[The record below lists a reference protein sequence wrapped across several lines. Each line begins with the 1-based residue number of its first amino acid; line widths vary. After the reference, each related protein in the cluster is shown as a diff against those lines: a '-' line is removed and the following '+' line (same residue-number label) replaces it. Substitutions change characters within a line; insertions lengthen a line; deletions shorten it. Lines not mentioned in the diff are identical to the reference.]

1 MHLRKISAIVAVT
14 LTAGVLAAC
23 GGSSRSDTTT
33 AAAPAGSSTDTGAAA
48 TSTAAPDPSL
58 SGTISADGSS
68 TVGPLTTA
76 AAEAFGAINP
86 KVQVT
91 VGISGTGGGFEKFCA
106 GETDLSDASRPIK
119 PEEQAKCDAKGIKV
133 HEILVA
139 NDGITVV
146 VNKANDWATCL
157 TVDQLKT
164 MWGPDSKA
172 KSWKDIDPSFPDES
186 LKLYGPGTDSG
197 TFDFFTT
204 AINGKGGAS
213 RSDYSPSEDDN
224 VTVQGVAGE
233 KGGLGYFG
241 LSYYEQNQDTLKAL
255 EIDGGKGCVA
265 PSTATVQDKSYTPL
279 SRPLFVYVKDD
290 ALKRPEVQAFLK
302 YYTENAASLAQTA
315 LFVPLTPDEITT
327 EQADFTAA
335 LAAVGA

>member
-14 LTAGVLAAC
+14 MTAGVLAAC
-23 GGSSRSDTTT
+23 GGSSRNDTTT
-33 AAAPAGSSTDTGAAA
+33 AAAPAGSSTDGAAA
-48 TSTAAPDPSL
+48 TSTAAADPSL

-68 TVGPLTTA
+68 TLSPLTTA
-76 AAEAFGAINP
+76 AAEAFGAANSG
-86 KVQVT
+86 VQVT

-119 PEEQAKCDAKGIKV
+119 PEETAKCDAKGIRY

-157 TVDQLKT
+157 RVDQLKT

-172 KSWKDIDPSFPDES
+172 ASWKDIDPSFPDEP

-197 TFDFFTT
+197 TFDFFTG

-224 VTVQGVAGE
+224 ITVQGVAGE

-241 LSYYEQNQDTLKAL
+241 LSYYEQNKDTLKAVQ
-255 EIDGGKGCVA
+255 IDGGKGCVE
-265 PSTATVQDKSYTPL
+265 PTTATVQDKSYTPL

-302 YYTENAASLAQTA
+302 YYTENAESLAKTA
-315 LFVPLTPDEITT
+315 LFVPLTPEEITT
-327 EQADFTAA
+327 EQADFAAA
-335 LAAVGA
+335 LTAVGA